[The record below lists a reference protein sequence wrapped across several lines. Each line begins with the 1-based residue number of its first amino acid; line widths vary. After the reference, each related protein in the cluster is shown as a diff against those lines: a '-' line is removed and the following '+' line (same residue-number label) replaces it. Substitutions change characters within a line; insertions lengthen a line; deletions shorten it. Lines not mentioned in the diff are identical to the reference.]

1 MDKIFENLNN
11 KQIEAVKII
20 DGPVLVI
27 SGPGSGK
34 TRCLT
39 HRVAYLMSQNIE
51 PANILA
57 VTFTNKAAG
66 EMRDRISSITEP
78 VLSNKGSE
86 NHNTK
91 YMIHSTLPLIGTF
104 HSIGLRI
111 LRNEIPQLGYRR
123 NFTVFDT
130 YDQLNLVKRVMGEL
144 EIDVKSFNPRIVLS
158 KISEVKTQLILP
170 ESYEPKDYYLET
182 IARVYRA
189 YQKEL
194 KELNAVDFDDL
205 IVLPVQ
211 IFKQSEDTLEKYQE
225 AWKYILVD
233 EYQDTSYDQYI
244 FINLLAKKYRNLF
257 AIGDD
262 AQSIYQ
268 FRQADIRNILNFQK
282 DWPEAQIVLL
292 EQNYRS
298 TKTILAAAQEIITQN
313 RAQFPKNLW
322 TENDEGEL
330 IDVYECLSERH
341 EAQKVIELL
350 KNSMREGHTLSD
362 CAVLYRT
369 HAQSRALEE
378 AFVRAGMP
386 YRIVGGIRF
395 YERRE
400 VKDILAYMRF
410 AANPSDMVSFERI
423 ANVPTRGIGDATVE
437 SIIEKHSA
445 DILGAIHKV
454 ADTHPP
460 TSRTG
465 KSLSVLAGVLSD
477 IRGQSQNLP
486 PSDFVRYILERI
498 KYEDWL
504 SQQRDIG
511 GMAVEDRIENVRE
524 IATVATKYDPLGPA
538 GLAQLLEEIALVQDA
553 DTLEDKERTATLMTM
568 HAAKGLEFPVVII
581 CGMEE
586 GLFPHN
592 RTIGVPHE
600 MEEERRLCYVAI
612 TRAKERLIFT
622 LARARSVFG
631 SRNANIPSRFLE
643 EMPKHLLRWQRIG
656 NDFSNDDEDT
666 ILYDD
671 F

>member
-1 MDKIFENLNN
+1 MNIDLSSLNDKQLGG
-11 KQIEAVKII
+11 VKTTE
-20 DGPVLVI
+20 GPVLMI
-27 SGPGSGK
+27 AGPGSGK
-34 TRCLT
+34 TKCLAY
-39 HRVAYLMSQNIE
+39 RVAYIISTGIRPE
-51 PANILA
+51 NILGI
-57 VTFTNKAAG
+57 TFTNKAAG
-66 EMRDRISSITEP
+66 EIKERVRALLGKSPKTATNP
-78 VLSNKGSE
+78 AV
-86 NHNTK
+86 
-91 YMIHSTLPLIGTF
+91 GTF
-104 HSIGLRI
+104 HGIALRI
-111 LRNEIPQLGYRR
+111 LRRYAPQLGWQNGFSIIDSSDQQSLMRR
-123 NFTVFDT
+123 V
-130 YDQLNLVKRVMGEL
+130 LAEL
-144 EIDVKSFNPRIVLS
+144 ELDPKRHTPRGMLS
-158 KISEVKTQLILP
+158 KIQRLKTELTTPSEFEPSGYHEQALARAY
-170 ESYEPKDYYLET
+170 ESYQSALVRMNGMDFGDLVMQCVRLFRINPSALET
-182 IARVYRA
+182 FQDQWR
-189 YQKEL
+189 
-194 KELNAVDFDDL
+194 
-205 IVLPVQ
+205 
-211 IFKQSEDTLEKYQE
+211 
-225 AWKYILVD
+225 YILVD
-233 EYQDTSYDQYI
+233 EYQDTSKDQYT
-244 FINLLAKKYRNLF
+244 FISLLAAKRKNIF
-257 AIGDD
+257 CIGDD

-454 ADTHPP
+454 ADAHPP
-460 TSRTG
+460 TSRAG
-465 KSLSVLAGVLSD
+465 KSLIILAGVLSD
-477 IRGQSQNLP
+477 IREQSQNLP

-553 DTLEDKERTATLMTM
+553 DTLQDGERAATLMTM

-643 EMPKHLLRWQRIG
+643 EIPKHLLRWQRIG